1 MNSQSSEIEIGAF
14 FKKAIYNFKIFL
26 RKNILIIFLLI
37 ILGIITAY
45 LFSPLLKSYES
56 KVIVNPNYGSVDYLY
71 NEIDLINSKISDK
84 DTIFLNK
91 IGITSNINKIEI
103 KPIVNIYQFAGESE
117 SNFDLLKLF
126 AEDGDINKVADDEKT
141 SKNYKTHQI
150 ILTTKKS
157 SVIPANI
164 DKLLQYLNKNEYY
177 NQVRLVKIENE
188 KQRLGINNNTV
199 KQIDAVFSKVE
210 ISTNTEANRNLVYV
224 NDNNQLNDLL
234 VTKRELTKENE
245 YIKLNEL
252 LSTNVI
258 KKISESLNVQTESK
272 GSLLK
277 LLFPILFIGIFLFI
291 KLIFTKQK

>member
-91 IGITSNINKIEI
+91 IGVTSNINKIEI

-150 ILTTKKS
+150 ILTTKSS
-157 SVIPANI
+157 SVIPSNI
-164 DKLLQYLNKNEYY
+164 DKLLKFLNKNEYY
-177 NQVRLVKIENE
+177 NQVRLIKIENE
-188 KQRLGINNNTV
+188 KARLGINNNTIE
-199 KQIDAVFSKVE
+199 QINAVFSKVE
-210 ISTNTEANRNLVYV
+210 KSTSSEANKNLVYV

>member
-91 IGITSNINKIEI
+91 IGVTSNINKIEI
-103 KPIVNIYQFAGESE
+103 KPIVNSYQFAGESE

-150 ILTTKKS
+150 ILTTKSS
-157 SVIPANI
+157 SVIPSNI
-164 DKLLQYLNKNEYY
+164 DKLLKFLNKNEYY
-177 NQVRLVKIENE
+177 NQVRLIKIENE
-188 KQRLGINNNTV
+188 KARLGINNNTIE
-199 KQIDAVFSKVE
+199 QINAVFSKVE
-210 ISTNTEANRNLVYV
+210 KSTSSEANKNLVYV

>member
-26 RKNILIIFLLI
+26 RKNILIILLLI

-91 IGITSNINKIEI
+91 IGVTSNINKIEI

>member
-1 MNSQSSEIEIGAF
+1 MNSQSSEIEIGNL
-14 FKKAIYNFKIFL
+14 FKKSIYNFKTFL

-56 KVIVNPNYGSVDYLY
+56 KVIVSPNYGSVDYLY

-141 SKNYKTHQI
+141 SKNYKTHEI

-157 SVIPANI
+157 SIIPANI

-177 NQVRLVKIENE
+177 NQVRLIKIENE
-188 KQRLGINNNTV
+188 KARLGINNNTIE
-199 KQIDAVFSKVE
+199 QINAVFSKVE
-210 ISTNTEANRNLVYV
+210 KSTSSEANKNLVYV

-234 VTKRELTKENE
+234 ITKRELTKENE

-258 KKISESLNVQTESK
+258 KKISESLNVQVESK
-272 GSLLK
+272 GSFLK
-277 LLFPILFIGIFLFI
+277 FVIPLLFVGIFLFI